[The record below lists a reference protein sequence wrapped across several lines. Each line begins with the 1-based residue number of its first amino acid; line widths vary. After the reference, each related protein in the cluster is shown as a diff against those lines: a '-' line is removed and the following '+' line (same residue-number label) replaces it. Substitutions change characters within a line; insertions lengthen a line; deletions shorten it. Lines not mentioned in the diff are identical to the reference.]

1 MPIFN
6 QIRAFLSQKT
16 IGIAGA
22 GGLGSNCAESLL
34 RCGAGKLIVADYDR
48 VSDSNLNRQ
57 FYFHDQIGE
66 KKVDALR
73 DNLLRIS
80 PFASLQMHFS
90 RVTPDNI
97 MLLFSTCDVVVEA
110 FDEASEKNMII
121 EEMSAQLPQIPV
133 VAASGLAGW
142 GNSEKLKVTRSGNLY
157 ICGDETS
164 EVSDELPPLSPKV
177 KIVSNLQADLVLEIL
192 LRDWYEN

>member
-1 MPIFN
+1 MPTFN

-34 RCGAGKLIVADYDR
+34 RCGAGKLIIADFDR

-66 KKVDALR
+66 RKVEALR
-73 DNLLRIS
+73 DNLVRIN
-80 PFASLQMHFS
+80 PFASLQMHFTK
-90 RVTPDNI
+90 VDPENI
-97 MLLFSTCDVVVEA
+97 TLLYSTCDVVVEA
-110 FDEASEKNMII
+110 FDEASEKEMFI
-121 EEMSAQLPQIPV
+121 EEMSAQLPLIPL

-142 GNSEKLKVTRSGNLY
+142 GMNERLKVIKSGNLT
-157 ICGDETS
+157 ICGDEES
-164 EVSDELPPLSPKV
+164 EVRDNIPALAPRV
-177 KIVSNLQADLVLEIL
+177 RIVSNLQADAVLEIL
-192 LRDWYEN
+192 LRDFK

>member
-1 MPIFN
+1 MPTFN

-34 RCGAGKLIVADYDR
+34 RCGAGKLIIADYDR

-66 KKVDALR
+66 KKVEALR
-73 DNLLRIS
+73 DNLLRIN
-80 PFASLQMHFS
+80 PFASLQMHFAK
-90 RVTPDNI
+90 VDPENI
-97 MLLFSTCDVVVEA
+97 KLLFSTCDVVVEA
-110 FDEASEKNMII
+110 FDEASEKMMFV
-121 EEMSAQLPQIPV
+121 EEMSAQLPHMPL

-142 GNSEKLKVTRSGNLY
+142 GMNEHLTVTKSGNLI
-157 ICGDETS
+157 ICGDGER
-164 EVSDELPPLSPKV
+164 EVTDNTPALAPRV
-177 KIVSNLQADLVLEIL
+177 RIVSNLQADAVLEIL
-192 LRDWYEN
+192 LRDFK

>member
-1 MPIFN
+1 MPTYN

-48 VSDSNLNRQ
+48 ISDSNLNRQ

-66 KKVDALR
+66 KKIEALR
-73 DNLLRIS
+73 DNLLRIN
-80 PFASLQMHFS
+80 PFASLQMHFAKVS
-90 RVTPDNI
+90 PENI
-97 MLLFSTCDVVVEA
+97 ALLYSTCDVVVEA
-110 FDEASEKNMII
+110 FDEASEKLMFI
-121 EEMSAQLPQIPV
+121 EEMSLQLPLIPV

-142 GNSEKLKVTRSGNLY
+142 GDIEKIRSIKSGNLI
-157 ICGDETS
+157 ICGDGES
-164 EVSDELPPLSPKV
+164 EVSEDNPTLAPKV
-177 KIVSNLQADLVLEIL
+177 RIVSNIQADAVLEIL
-192 LRDWYEN
+192 LKELV

>member
-1 MPIFN
+1 MPTYN

-66 KKVDALR
+66 KKIEALR
-73 DNLLRIS
+73 DNLLRIN
-80 PFASLQMHFS
+80 PFASLQMHFAKVS
-90 RVTPDNI
+90 PENI
-97 MLLFSTCDVVVEA
+97 ALLYSTCDVVVEA
-110 FDEASEKNMII
+110 FDEASEKLMFI
-121 EEMSAQLPQIPV
+121 EEMSLQLPLIPV

-142 GNSEKLKVTRSGNLY
+142 GDIEKIRSIKSGNLI
-157 ICGDETS
+157 ICGDGES
-164 EVSDELPPLSPKV
+164 EVSEDNPTLAPKV
-177 KIVSNLQADLVLEIL
+177 RIVSNIQADAVLEIL
-192 LRDWYEN
+192 LKELV